1 MVNALSVKCCRLNIE
16 GIPPRVTSDHEQ
28 PSTTPVT
35 PRDEGQ
41 ESPALPSDTSED
53 EVQVASPPENAVVAE
68 PAAPEFVEAAE
79 VDEEAEGAEPE
90 APDSRH
96 TMVIGLSVLAVVL
109 VGILIA
115 ILATGG
121 GGGESPGTASP
132 STTRPPAAGPTL
144 PASAFTTFHDD
155 LTGFTIQYPTVW
167 PRAQAPVSEVRFAV
181 TAPQGAAVSVR
192 MITTEQATTPQNLA
206 NMKSVTEGII
216 ALNPSAKILKTDVIT
231 LNGLIGYYYLY
242 TFKDKDSGLDG
253 VHAHYFLF
261 QGHKMYSMVFQV
273 LPADLF
279 ASAAGVFDQMAQS
292 FKVDPEPPSTTA
304 P

>member
-1 MVNALSVKCCRLNIE
+1 M
-16 GIPPRVTSDHEQ
+16 TSDHEQ

-35 PRDEGQ
+35 PREEGQ
-41 ESPALPSDTSED
+41 EPPAPPSDTSED
-53 EVQVASPPENAVVAE
+53 EVQVASPPEQAVVAE
-68 PAAPEFVEAAE
+68 PAAPEFVEAE
-79 VDEEAEGAEPE
+79 VDKEAERAEPE
-90 APDSRH
+90 APDSRRS
-96 TMVIGLSVLAVVL
+96 MLIGLGVLAVVL
-109 VGILIA
+109 VGILVA

-121 GGGESPGTASP
+121 GGGGSPGTASP
-132 STTRPPAAGPTL
+132 TTTRPQAAGPTL

-155 LTGFTIQYPTVW
+155 LTGFSIQYPTVW

-192 MITTEQATTPQNLA
+192 MIPTEQATTPQNLA

-216 ALNPSAKILKTDVIT
+216 ALNSSARILKTDVIT

-292 FKVDPEPPSTTA
+292 FKVDPEPPPTTA